1 MRTPPRI
8 LVVDDNPTNVKILQT
23 RLASAGYDIVTAADG
38 EEALA
43 TARESAPDLIL
54 LDVMMPRLDGIEV
67 CRRLRADPQFPFTP
81 IVLVTALSETK
92 DMVAGLDAGGD
103 ETVGE
108 GVGAGFQLVEGEA
121 AAVADERRLAA
132 VPARRKRQ
140 DLAQRLNHG
149 RFSLIVPCRRSC
161 FFGGW

>member
-67 CRRLRADPQFPFTP
+67 CRRLRADPSFPFTP

-92 DMVAGLDAGGD
+92 DMVAGLEAGGD
-103 ETVGE
+103 EYLTKPINGLELLAKLQSVL
-108 GVGAGFQLVEGEA
+108 GAN
-121 AAVADERRLAA
+121 AAVAR
-132 VPARRKRQ
+132 
-140 DLAQRLNHG
+140 
-149 RFSLIVPCRRSC
+149 
-161 FFGGW
+161 